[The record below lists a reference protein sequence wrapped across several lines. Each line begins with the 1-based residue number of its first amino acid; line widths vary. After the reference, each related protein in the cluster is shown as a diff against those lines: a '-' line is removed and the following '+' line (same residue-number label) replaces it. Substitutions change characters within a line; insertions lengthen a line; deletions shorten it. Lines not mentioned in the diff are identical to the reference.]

1 MSSVREK
8 REEEDALLRR
18 AANAATDA
26 TNLATNAN
34 RFKSGNDYFEEEEEE
49 MDVAAMM
56 GFSGGFGSKKKK
68 HNREQQQEE
77 QRGKGGEGRR
87 EEEMERKQ
95 QNDDEDDASVIGRRM
110 QKSKKEDKEEALN
123 TNEADED
130 DDLEYCHYLQKE
142 LGGNVGSLVDN
153 KHLMRHVSVGPT
165 TPKAAVTDFKLLTIR
180 HERQW

>member
-1 MSSVREK
+1 MSSSLRGEK

-18 AANAATDA
+18 AANAATDNA

-77 QRGKGGEGRR
+77 QRGKGGEQGRR
-87 EEEMERKQ
+87 
-95 QNDDEDDASVIGRRM
+95 RR
-110 QKSKKEDKEEALN
+110 
-123 TNEADED
+123 
-130 DDLEYCHYLQKE
+130 
-142 LGGNVGSLVDN
+142 
-153 KHLMRHVSVGPT
+153 
-165 TPKAAVTDFKLLTIR
+165 LTIQR
-180 HERQW
+180 EGRTTTLSKTFTKRLARSEFC